1 MSANKKQNQ
10 KSAKADEIS
19 TAKMK
24 AADERSAAAP
34 ETKAE
39 TKTDAN
45 AERSGE
51 EQFLSSYSMEDYE
64 RPSVTADI
72 VAVTV
77 RAHEEESYRHDP
89 RVSLSILLVKRG
101 VNPYINCW
109 ALPGGF
115 LKMNETIEAC
125 AYREV
130 REECNLEPVSLMPVG
145 VFSEVERDPR
155 GRIISNAFMSVISSG
170 SEDITG
176 GDDAADARWFD
187 VSFECDDSGIYE
199 LTLKDGGTQLSAKLR
214 EVRTRFGRTEF
225 KLIDSGRLAFDH
237 AKIIAVALSE
247 LRRSGNDFETA
258 LDFLPEKFTL
268 TALQRVQE
276 VIANVSLLPA
286 NFRKKAAEYVVETDE
301 FTTGSG
307 HRPAKLFMRR
317 KEKRL

>member
-1 MSANKKQNQ
+1 MSANKKQNK

-19 TAKMK
+19 AAKTK
-24 AADERSAAAP
+24 AAGEMPAAKT
-34 ETKAE
+34 ETE
-39 TKTDAN
+39 

-89 RVSLSILLVKRG
+89 QVSLSILLVKRG

-199 LTLKDGGTQLSAKLR
+199 LTLKSGGTQLSARLR

-225 KLIDSGRLAFDH
+225 ELIDSGRLAFDH

-317 KEKRL
+317 RERRL

>member
-1 MSANKKQNQ
+1 MSANKEQNQ
-10 KSAKADEIS
+10 KSAQADEILM
-19 TAKMK
+19 AKTK
-24 AADERSAAAP
+24 AAGEISAAKT
-34 ETKAE
+34 ETE
-39 TKTDAN
+39 

-51 EQFLSSYSMEDYE
+51 EQFLSSYSMENYE

-77 RAHEEESYRHDP
+77 RTHEEESYRHDP

-145 VFSEVERDPR
+145 VFSDVERDPR

-187 VSFECDDSGIYE
+187 VSFECGDSGIYE
-199 LTLKDGGTQLSAKLR
+199 LTLKDGVTQLSAKLR

-225 KLIDSGRLAFDH
+225 ELIDSGRLAFDH

-247 LRRSGNDFETA
+247 LRRSGSDFETA

-286 NFRKKAAEYVVETDE
+286 NFRKKAADYVVETDE

>member
-1 MSANKKQNQ
+1 MSANKKQNK

-19 TAKMK
+19 AAKTK
-24 AADERSAAAP
+24 AADEKSADKT
-34 ETKAE
+34 ETE
-39 TKTDAN
+39 

-187 VSFECDDSGIYE
+187 VSFECGDSGIYE
-199 LTLKDGGTQLSAKLR
+199 LTLKDGVTQLSAKLR

-225 KLIDSGRLAFDH
+225 ELIDSGRLAFDH

-286 NFRKKAAEYVVETDE
+286 NFRKKAADYVVETDE

-317 KEKRL
+317 REKRL